1 MTDLV
6 RPHVRYHRSFLD
18 TARELEDEGNGAYL
32 DLRRHPL
39 ETLES
44 EAGFAAYVQELLARA
59 LPGTPR
65 PGDHVPDTVLWV
77 VDGGQMIG
85 RLSIRHSLTPFLLE
99 KGGHIG
105 YAVRPS
111 ARGRGHASSAL
122 RLALALAHDLG
133 IDPALLTCDED
144 NTASRL
150 VIERGGGRLED
161 VRAGKRRYW
170 LATGDH

>member
-1 MTDLV
+1 
-6 RPHVRYHRSFLD
+6 
-18 TARELEDEGNGAYL
+18 
-32 DLRRHPL
+32 
-39 ETLES
+39 
-44 EAGFAAYVQELLARA
+44 VQELLARA

-65 PGDHVPDTVLWV
+65 PADHVPDTVLWV
-77 VDGGQMIG
+77 VEGERMIG
-85 RLSIRHSLTPFLLE
+85 RVSIRHSLTPFLLE
-99 KGGHIG
+99 EGGHIG

-111 ARGRGHASSAL
+111 ARGRGHATAAL

-150 VIERGGGRLED
+150 VIERAGGPLED

>member
-1 MTDLV
+1 
-6 RPHVRYHRSFLD
+6 
-18 TARELEDEGNGAYL
+18 
-32 DLRRHPL
+32 
-39 ETLES
+39 
-44 EAGFAAYVQELLARA
+44 VQELLAKA
-59 LPGTPR
+59 LPDTPR
-65 PGDHVPDTVLWV
+65 PADHVPDTVLWV
-77 VDGGQMIG
+77 VEGERMIG
-85 RLSIRHSLTPFLLE
+85 RVSIRHSLTPFLLE
-99 KGGHIG
+99 EGGHIG

-111 ARGRGHASSAL
+111 ARGRGHATAAL

-150 VIERGGGRLED
+150 VIERAGGRLED

>member
-1 MTDLV
+1 MTELV

-18 TARELEDEGNGAYL
+18 TARELEAEGNGGFL
-32 DLRRHPL
+32 DLGRHPL
-39 ETLES
+39 ETLEG
-44 EAGFAAYVQELLARA
+44 EAGFAAYVHELLAKA
-59 LPGTPR
+59 LPETPR
-65 PGDHVPDTVLWV
+65 PADHVPDTVLWV
-77 VDGGQMIG
+77 VDGEQMLG

-99 KGGHIG
+99 VGGHIG

-111 ARGRGHASSAL
+111 ARRRGHASAAL
-122 RLALALAHDLG
+122 RLALAVAHDLG

-161 VRAGKRRYW
+161 VRAGKLRYW
-170 LATGDH
+170 LATGGH